1 MSSDAARRHPHELAS
16 QARGVNAAVPTVAGS
31 AWPAEAQITAAA
43 RGLGVVGRSGLAL
56 WRELSDPRVD
66 FARLDRALR
75 EDPAIAAR
83 VLKVANSAY
92 YQRGRAIASIEQ
104 ALMVLG
110 TDAVR
115 GIAAS
120 AGLDR
125 IASRSPHAGAYLRHS
140 IATASVASDFA
151 AMVDAD
157 RRSEAFLAGLLH
169 DLGLLIAWRLAPA
182 GDDMSRSDPG
192 LHAHCGRLALDAWQL
207 PSRIVAAVGAHH
219 RAPGGPDVDDLVAA
233 AVRVAEAEA
242 TRAGIACVGDG
253 DVAPEFPTTLDL
265 AALALDAARW
275 PRARDDALARAQ
287 AMVESL
293 AA

>member
-1 MSSDAARRHPHELAS
+1 VSAALPA
-16 QARGVNAAVPTVAGS
+16 QAVA
-31 AWPAEAQITAAA
+31 AWPADAQITAAA
-43 RGLGVVGRSGLAL
+43 RGLGVVGRSGLML
-56 WRELSDPRVD
+56 WRELSDPKVD

-92 YQRGRAIASIEQ
+92 YQRGRTVSSIEQ

-125 IASRSPHAGAYLRHS
+125 IASRSPQAVPYIRHS
-140 IATASVASDFA
+140 IATASIA
-151 AMVDAD
+151 ADLAGDVDSE

-169 DLGLLIAWRLAPA
+169 DLGLLIVWRLVPDAVDSA
-182 GDDMSRSDPG
+182 ARAAD
-192 LHAHCGRLALDAWQL
+192 LHVHCGRLALDAWQL

-219 RAPGGPDVDDLVAA
+219 SAAPDAVGADLVVS
-233 AVRVAEAEA
+233 AVRVAEWTAA
-242 TRAGIACVGDG
+242 TGGLGCADDG
-253 DVAPEFPTTLDL
+253 PAPAPCASPGDL
-265 AALALDAARW
+265 AVLGLDDATWPTARE
-275 PRARDDALARAQ
+275 RALARAT